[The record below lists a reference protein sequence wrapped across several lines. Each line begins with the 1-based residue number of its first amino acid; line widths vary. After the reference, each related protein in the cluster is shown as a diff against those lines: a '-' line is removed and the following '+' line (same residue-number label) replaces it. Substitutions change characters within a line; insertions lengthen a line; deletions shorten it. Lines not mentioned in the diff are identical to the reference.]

1 MKTLLLTFL
10 MLTSTASFAEADSRL
25 VRRALEDVRQAQ
37 QALIMAEDAL
47 VASLQQQLPPGVIT
61 CRIVTSLYTY
71 DATGV
76 NRENAVSNARLKC
89 KNSGTIPRVCDEAR
103 VETCW

>member
-1 MKTLLLTFL
+1 MKTLLFTFL
-10 MLTSTASFAEADSRL
+10 MLTASTSFADADSRL

-37 QALIMAEDAL
+37 QALLLAEDAL
-47 VASLQQQLPPGVIT
+47 VASLQQQQPPGVIT

-71 DATGV
+71 DAAGV

-103 VETCW
+103 VESCW